1 MRKSLVKS
9 AAGRL
14 SWRRATAKKLTF
26 AVLVLGAVAAA
37 NLSRVMAAALLVTGI
52 VMLHSSVG
60 GP

>member
-1 MRKSLVKS
+1 MKST
-9 AAGRL
+9 A
-14 SWRRATAKKLTF
+14 AKKLTF
-26 AVLVLGAVAAA
+26 AVLVLGAVATA

>member
-1 MRKSLVKS
+1 MKS
-9 AAGRL
+9 AAARPFGRL
-14 SWRRATAKKLTF
+14 SMAKKPTF
-26 AVLVLGAVAAA
+26 AGLVFGAVAAA